1 MTRLARGAGILGGMQ
16 NPANIQAWHRA
27 IALAV
32 RVHRISRGIKR
43 TQAPGLRTQVDR
55 AVDSIPS
62 NIAEGVAQPSAAD
75 CARFL
80 SYAVSSAFE
89 VESHLILADKLG
101 LNLVGI
107 EEALDEIRQI
117 RRMTFSL
124 RKYYVEK
131 AKREKQKGRD
141 S

>member
-1 MTRLARGAGILGGMQ
+1 
-16 NPANIQAWHRA
+16 
-27 IALAV
+27 
-32 RVHRISRGIKR
+32 
-43 TQAPGLRTQVDR
+43 
-55 AVDSIPS
+55 VDSIPS
-62 NIAEGVAQPSAAD
+62 NIAEGVAQPGAAD

-101 LNLVGI
+101 LNLGGI
-107 EEALDEIRQI
+107 EAALDETRQV

-124 RKYYVEK
+124 RKHYVEK
-131 AKREKQKGRD
+131 AKREKPKGRD

>member
-1 MTRLARGAGILGGMQ
+1 MQ
-16 NPANIQAWHRA
+16 DPANILAWHRA

-32 RVHRISRGIKR
+32 RVHRIARRITR
-43 TQAPGLRTQVDR
+43 TQAPGLRTQVTR
-55 AVDSIPS
+55 AVDSIPT
-62 NIAEGVAQPSAAD
+62 NIAEGVAQPTAAD

-80 SYAVSSAFE
+80 SYAISSAFE
-89 VESHLILADKLG
+89 VESHLILADKLS
-101 LNLVGI
+101 LNLIGL
-107 EEALDEIRQI
+107 EEALDETRQV

-131 AKREKQKGRD
+131 AKREKGKGRD